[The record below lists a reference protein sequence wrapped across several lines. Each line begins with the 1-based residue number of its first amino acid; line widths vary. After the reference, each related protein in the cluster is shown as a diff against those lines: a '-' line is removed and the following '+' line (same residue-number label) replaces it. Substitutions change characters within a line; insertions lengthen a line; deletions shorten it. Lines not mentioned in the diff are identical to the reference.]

1 MLLAAVAVTV
11 TVAAFAVAAV
21 VVVAVAVAVVGGGG
35 VGEFLAL
42 VLSRVHVVFDY
53 CRDCRAIVCVVCA
66 FVVAAA
72 VAGVFCS
79 LFSIAAVFE

>member
-1 MLLAAVAVTV
+1 MLL
-11 TVAAFAVAAV
+11 AAV
-21 VVVAVAVAVVGGGG
+21 VVVAVAVVGGGG
-35 VGEFLAL
+35 GGGEFLAL
-42 VLSRVHVVFDY
+42 VLSRVHVVFHY

-79 LFSIAAVFE
+79 LFSMAAVFE